1 MEPNLAVRE
10 DNLAFDYLFDKF
22 SKDIDEFQKTTTGI
36 QGTNDPA
43 NHEDFID
50 TFFSF
55 IHSKHNNAN
64 DPSHSGSITNLILQD
79 FEEFETAELPPCQAD
94 ASEAQREEETQE
106 MLDEL
111 RQETWEFGIAD
122 DNNMCP
128 TQSYND
134 FWCNVGSGDLTFPPF
149 GCGPV
154 VRYFFCGQ
162 TNKNTPRKRIKRK
175 YRGVKLSEEEAA
187 RKREENKIKNRE
199 TAAKA
204 HKMKLF
210 LEFHERINIPPKP
223 LKRTISALV

>member
-1 MEPNLAVRE
+1 MEPNLAARE

-106 MLDEL
+106 MIDEL
-111 RQETWEFGIAD
+111 RQETR
-122 DNNMCP
+122 
-128 TQSYND
+128 SYND
-134 FWCNVGSGDLTFPPF
+134 FWCNVGSGDFSYPQF

-204 HKMKLF
+204 HKMKLVMNLIIF
-210 LEFHERINIPPKP
+210 SYIIESFVPSQ
-223 LKRTISALV
+223 LKV